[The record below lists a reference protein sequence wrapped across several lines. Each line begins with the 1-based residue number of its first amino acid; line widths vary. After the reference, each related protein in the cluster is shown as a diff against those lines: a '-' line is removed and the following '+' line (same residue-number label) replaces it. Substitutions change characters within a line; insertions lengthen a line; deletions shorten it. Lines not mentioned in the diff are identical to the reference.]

1 MPGWL
6 AVANDQQ
13 NKSKSSFR
21 TSATTNHKTMHVAY
35 TFQEDRQNAE
45 VENFIVADCS
55 ATTTK
60 NKAIE
65 KISCPGLSARLTMVY
80 IKYGTRLNHAARGPR
95 LLVLVERLP
104 LSSPTTPLLHM
115 RRTQDHINICKHLSR
130 NSGVCFKCTGSF
142 LCEENE
148 CSSPQHVH
156 LSASI
161 SSTPVQSSTNVHNVC
176 SISMYH

>member
-6 AVANDQQ
+6 AVADDQQ

-95 LLVLVERLP
+95 LLERSFPHLVI
-104 LSSPTTPLLHM
+104 SIDVDVCHG
-115 RRTQDHINICKHLSR
+115 QFIC
-130 NSGVCFKCTGSF
+130 G
-142 LCEENE
+142 
-148 CSSPQHVH
+148 HVH
-156 LSASI
+156 STYHSAHRD
-161 SSTPVQSSTNVHNVC
+161 T
-176 SISMYH
+176 